1 MARSG
6 ISRKTAI
13 DPVSNCSAVTTRAGT
28 ASPTVAL
35 CSLGQE
41 NKSCSEPTKET
52 PSLFGGD
59 HNIAPT
65 NKQASNARF
74 SETRAS
80 TFRQSLS
87 VRQTRS
93 LITAGLVRGI
103 TPSLVRQTSG
113 LAIRDFASLPLDGG
127 EPAKSPVGA
136 LSSSNASREAIRA
149 ALAAQGDQP

>member
-1 MARSG
+1 MGRSG
-6 ISRKTAI
+6 TSRKTAI
-13 DPVSNCSAVTTRAGT
+13 DHASLSSAGT
-28 ASPTVAL
+28 IHVET
-35 CSLGQE
+35 SLPRKTSLLVPA
-41 NKSCSEPTKET
+41 NKSFSEPTKET

-59 HNIAPT
+59 HCIAPT
-65 NKQASNARF
+65 SKQASNARF

-127 EPAKSPVGA
+127 EPAKSQVEGS
-136 LSSSNASREAIRA
+136 SSSNETTLSKAGA
-149 ALAAQGDQP
+149 